1 MNPGMSGSMNLPP
14 DSSRPSAYGEHVRDT
29 LNFLNIRGC

>member
-1 MNPGMSGSMNLPP
+1 MNPRMCGSVNLPP
-14 DSSRPSAYGEHVRDT
+14 DSSGPSAYGEQVRDT